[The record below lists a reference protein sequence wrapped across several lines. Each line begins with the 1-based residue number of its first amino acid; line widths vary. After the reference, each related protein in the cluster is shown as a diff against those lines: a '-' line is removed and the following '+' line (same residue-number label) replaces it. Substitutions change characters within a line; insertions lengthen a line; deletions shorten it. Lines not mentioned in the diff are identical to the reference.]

1 MKVAVAM
8 SGGVDSSVAAALLKQ
23 QGFEVIGLTLRLF
36 HEDRGG
42 VSCCGG
48 PLSALKARNSA
59 HAIGIR
65 HYFKSAQELFS
76 KKVIDDFVSVYLSG
90 GTPNPCVECNRH
102 LKFSYLFDLARDLGA
117 SALATGHYA
126 RIEEADGAPALLRG
140 LDPLKDQSYFLYCL
154 KKEQLGRVLFPLG
167 ALTKTEV
174 RALAA
179 GLALPAALEPE
190 SRDICFVT
198 EGNYAAWLEKTAG
211 VQARKGEIL
220 DQNGK
225 VMGSHSGFFNFTVGQ
240 RKGLGVYGAERLYVT
255 EIRPGSNEVVVGP
268 LEQARKSAFTLV
280 SAADGPPKAE
290 QASVSATPRAKT
302 LGGGV
307 NWLVKEPPTG
317 ARMRAQIRYRH
328 KPAACVFEKEYNG
341 KLKFVFEEPQFAVA
355 KGQSAVFYD
364 GDRVLGGGIIEDVS
378 K

>member
-48 PLSALKARNSA
+48 PLSALKARNCA

-65 HYFKSAQELFS
+65 HYFKNAQELFS

-154 KKEQLGRVLFPLG
+154 KKEQLERVLFPLG

-174 RALAA
+174 RALAK

-190 SRDICFVT
+190 SRDICFVA
-198 EGNYAAWLEKTAG
+198 EGNYNAWLKKTAG

-268 LEQARKSAFTLV
+268 LKLARKSAFTLV
-280 SAADGPPKAE
+280 PAN
-290 QASVSATPRAKT
+290 TRAKAPT
-302 LGGGV
+302 PAAGVGV

-317 ARMRAQIRYRH
+317 ARMQAQIRYRH
-328 KPAACVFEKEYNG
+328 KPAACVFEKECNG

-364 GDRVLGGGIIEDVS
+364 GDRVLGGGIIEDVR
-378 K
+378 